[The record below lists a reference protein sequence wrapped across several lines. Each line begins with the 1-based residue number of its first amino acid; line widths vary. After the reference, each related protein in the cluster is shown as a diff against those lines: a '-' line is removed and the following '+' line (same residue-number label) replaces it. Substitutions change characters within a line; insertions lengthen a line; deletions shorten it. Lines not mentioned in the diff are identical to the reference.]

1 MAKFEFVRSLGNGG
15 QAPAIEEFPVAAS
28 QTLVIGDL
36 VYLSS
41 GQVTIC
47 GASSST
53 VLGLMAEDTDGADA
67 GTLVKVQVA
76 QPGYLYKATADA
88 DATSHVLAAKTYDIN
103 ATTQTVD
110 VGDASNGCIIIK
122 ELGDSTTDVRIMFT
136 EFDLGCVN

>member
-1 MAKFEFVRSLGNGG
+1 MAKFEYVRNLGNGG
-15 QAPAIEEFPVAAS
+15 QAPAIEEFPVATT
-28 QTLVIGDL
+28 QTLVVGDL

-47 GASSST
+47 GNSTTT
-53 VLGLMAEDTDGADA
+53 VLGLMAEDSASADA

-88 DATSHVLAAKTYDIN
+88 DATDHVLAAKVYDIN

-110 VGDASNGCIIIK
+110 VGDNTGGCIIIK

>member
-1 MAKFEFVRSLGNGG
+1 MAKFAWEKDLGGHRG
-15 QAPAIEEFPVAAS
+15 SPIIHDFPVAAS
-28 QTLVIGDL
+28 QTLVAGDL

-47 GASSST
+47 GASSGT
-53 VLGLMAEDTDGADA
+53 VLGIMAEDSASAAA
-67 GTLVKVQVA
+67 GTLVAVQVA
-76 QPGYLYKATADA
+76 QPGYVYRATADA

-110 VGDASNGCIIIK
+110 VGDASNGCIIIL
-122 ELGDSTTDVRIMFT
+122 ELADSTTDIRVMFT